1 MSSSTSLKELTK
13 VSSLWNYSQEL
24 CQSNFNHSSRI
35 AGLSL
40 FDATADIRE
49 CDDAILLCANTES
62 ELNISLHTRFDSN
75 PPLRTCLDDV
85 LHKTH
90 LFNEAW
96 LFSSEP
102 RLVFAALAHDL
113 VPAAIQLL
121 LRCGR
126 SIDFVEPCKT
136 WQGVSMLDVGIENGG
151 LISSVT
157 EEEKK
162 ILLDPTIPLNS
173 TEAARLFGGPAGSTL
188 SQLTSADAE
197 LVSSCWK
204 YNVPGKS
211 VHVLRKS
218 IENRPTAALRL
229 SSGELV
235 SWVLV
240 RPDGSFG
247 VLHCIDAYRGR
258 GFAKIVVRFA
268 ALLLERLARSLGS
281 SSAGNAASALK
292 PYCHIKIGNEASE
305 KVFRSLNFRE
315 VGYTSWVVSSKIA
328 PRFSLRPLDPSN
340 ETEWDHL
347 LLLINK
353 SYRQDDAF
361 FVDQQRTDL
370 NNLKAMAKEGV
381 FFLGYRLDMTILKDK
396 VLSGVLDPS
405 TGLSSKAS
413 SFNIACSMDAAGL
426 VVKGQLETDEL
437 LCCVYIKVSSGS
449 SSPFRHITSS
459 ASGKID
465 GEEVS
470 VVPERKTASIGM
482 LTIEPS
488 LKKSGLGQR
497 VLDFS
502 LSTIK
507 ETFNCEAAE
516 CFVVSVK
523 PWLQDW
529 YKRNGFVIVGAEPWP
544 EVMLHQLVLPCF
556 FHHMRLDF
564 NKNVLKKEEE
574 KVASSNERNIILDA
588 EQPPKWSPP
597 AGVLLAPTM
606 LPNKIE
612 VSIHELPRLMRRDLL
627 LVLPSWPISSYEGQG
642 ERGEKLYAICTAQ
655 RASLELVNWG
665 PEAAQQKD
673 FLLERFAEWANMV
686 CDMLTKRGFPLC
698 DFIDPCSGLPART
711 KGCTIVYPEVD
722 AFETLLKYKTYNAS
736 GCRVISHPS
745 WGTRIYPASVLA
757 VAPITT
763 LLMCVTEAG
772 EALKNKQ

>member
-1 MSSSTSLKELTK
+1 MQRVSPLWQHFKELCHSENS
-13 VSSLWNYSQEL
+13 V
-24 CQSNFNHSSRI
+24 FNHSSRV

-40 FDATADIRE
+40 FDAEADIRE
-49 CDDAILLCANTES
+49 CEDAFLLCANTES
-62 ELNISLHTRFDSN
+62 ELNISLQTRFHTN
-75 PPLRTCLDDV
+75 PPPLNCLDEV
-85 LHKTH
+85 LRKTN
-90 LFNEAW
+90 LYNSSWAFT
-96 LFSSEP
+96 SEP
-102 RLVFAALAHDL
+102 RIVFAALAHDL
-113 VPAAIQLL
+113 VPASIRLL
-121 LRCGR
+121 HRCGR

-136 WQGVSMLDVGIENGG
+136 WEGSSMFNVAIDG
-151 LISSVT
+151 LISSAT
-157 EEEKK
+157 EEDKK
-162 ILLDPTIPLNS
+162 ILLDPAVPIDS
-173 TEAARLFGGPAGSTL
+173 KEAARLFGCPEEGCTL
-188 SQLTSADAE
+188 SQLTSIDAE
-197 LVSSCWK
+197 IVSKCWK

-211 VHVLRKS
+211 IHVLRKS

-247 VLHCIDAYRGR
+247 VLHCIDAYRGK
-258 GFAKIVVRFA
+258 GFAKVVVRFA
-268 ALLLERLARSLGS
+268 ALLLERLARSLGAN
-281 SSAGNAASALK
+281 SAGDAARTLK

-305 KVFRSLNFRE
+305 KVFRSLNFKE
-315 VGYTSWVVSSKIA
+315 VGATTWVVSSKLA
-328 PRFSLRPLDPSN
+328 PRFSLRPLNPTKES
-340 ETEWDHL
+340 EWDHL

-370 NNLKAMAKEGV
+370 DNLKAMAKEGI
-381 FFLGYRLDMTILKDK
+381 FFVGYRLDMAALQEK
-396 VLSGVLDPS
+396 VLSGAMDPL
-405 TGLSSKAS
+405 TGLTSSAS
-413 SFNIACSMDAAGL
+413 PFKITCTMDAAGL
-426 VVKGQLETDEL
+426 EVKGPLETDEL
-437 LCCVYIKVSSGS
+437 LCCVYLKVSSGS

-459 ASGKID
+459 SPDKKDEGNEDAVDI
-465 GEEVS
+465 V
-470 VVPERKTASIGM
+470 RKTASIGM

-507 ETFNCEAAE
+507 ETYNCDAAE

-529 YKRNGFVIVGAEPWP
+529 YKRNGFILVGAEPWP

-556 FHHMRLDF
+556 FHHMRRDF
-564 NKNVLKKEEE
+564 NSHESNKSENTKP
-574 KVASSNERNIILDA
+574 SSSDLALDA
-588 EQPPKWSPP
+588 QQPPQWSPP
-597 AGVLLAPTM
+597 PGVLLAPTM

-612 VSIHELPRLMRRDLL
+612 VSIHELPRLMRRDLV
-627 LVLPSWPISSYEGQG
+627 LVLPSWPVSSYEGQG

-686 CDMLTKRGFPLC
+686 CDLLTSRGFPLC

-711 KGCTIVYPEVD
+711 KGCTTVYPEVD

-745 WGTRIYPASVLA
+745 WGTRIYPASVLV

-763 LLMCVTEAG
+763 VLMCITEAG
-772 EALKNKQ
+772 EALKNK